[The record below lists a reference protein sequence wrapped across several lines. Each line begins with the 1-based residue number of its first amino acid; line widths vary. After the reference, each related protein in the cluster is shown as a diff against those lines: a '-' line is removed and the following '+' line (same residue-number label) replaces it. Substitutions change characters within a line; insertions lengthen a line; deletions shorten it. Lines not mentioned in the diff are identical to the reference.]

1 MIFLTNDSYLL
12 TNIIFIMTNNIYVV
26 INIIKYQLIMM
37 KKISYEYFLLIYIRK
52 NYKMIY
58 LAISIG
64 IFGLAVA
71 LAYFNDSKKKN
82 STI

>member
-1 MIFLTNDSYLL
+1 
-12 TNIIFIMTNNIYVV
+12 
-26 INIIKYQLIMM
+26 
-37 KKISYEYFLLIYIRK
+37 
-52 NYKMIY
+52 MIY